1 MKEFTYTAKDS
12 SSSKIVKGKVSADDR
27 QAAAALLNSKDLYP
41 IKIEVASAGLSLAGL
56 GKVGKV
62 KTKDRVIFT
71 RQLATLVKAGLP
83 ITQAL
88 DTAIEQVTDKKFKS
102 ILDKIAKSV
111 EGGQT
116 LAESFGQYPDVFD
129 KVYINLVDAGEQSG
143 TLEDVLIRL
152 ADQQEKDAKVTGGIR
167 GALIYPGLVLVTILG
182 VMIFMLTTVMPQI
195 QSLYKDMNKTLP
207 ITTRA
212 TIFVTQGLINFWY
225 LDILFVLAAVFGFR
239 AFIRTPYGRQLV
251 DTIKLNIPI
260 FGVLFRKVYMSRF
273 THTLGSLVASG
284 MPLLNALKISAGAM
298 NNVVLEKIVLKAE
311 EQVRTGKPL
320 SDSLENNDY
329 FIKLVPQMI
338 RVGEESGTL
347 GSMLDRVST
356 FYEEEVD
363 QAVKNISTIIEP
375 VTMVFLGGMVMF
387 IIVAILYPVYSLIGG
402 GLGAISG

>member
-1 MKEFTYTAKDS
+1 
-12 SSSKIVKGKVSADDR
+12 
-27 QAAAALLNSKDLYP
+27 
-41 IKIEVASAGLSLAGL
+41 
-56 GKVGKV
+56 
-62 KTKDRVIFT
+62 
-71 RQLATLVKAGLP
+71 
-83 ITQAL
+83 
-88 DTAIEQVTDKKFKS
+88 
-102 ILDKIAKSV
+102 
-111 EGGQT
+111 
-116 LAESFGQYPDVFD
+116 
-129 KVYINLVDAGEQSG
+129 
-143 TLEDVLIRL
+143 
-152 ADQQEKDAKVTGGIR
+152 
-167 GALIYPGLVLVTILG
+167 
-182 VMIFMLTTVMPQI
+182 MPQI

-273 THTLGSLVASG
+273 THTLGSLVTSG